1 MNLSPGTGLPVELKK
16 VRHSYASEAGGARS
30 AQTLAR
36 VVLNDIDLTIPAGEF
51 TAIVGPSGSG
61 KSTLLRLMAG
71 LESPTSGDLK
81 VGGGPASSTRGSAEN
96 GFAYV
101 FQDAHLLPW
110 RNVSGNVALPLE
122 LRGVSEEERLARA
135 IAALEPLG
143 LADRSTAYPAQLSGG
158 MKMRVSLARA
168 LVTKPRL
175 LLMDEPFAA
184 LDEVIRFRLAE
195 NLRQL
200 WMKHRMTVVFV
211 THSISE
217 AVYLANRV
225 VVLSTGPGRI
235 VLDRNVGL
243 PEERTAA
250 LRTQAHFAEETR
262 VFYEALS
269 E

>member
-1 MNLSPGTGLPVELKK
+1 MSLSSATGLPVELKRVK
-16 VRHSYASEAGGARS
+16 HTYAGQAGGAAS
-30 AQTLAR
+30 AASRL
-36 VVLNDIDLTIPAGEF
+36 VLTDIQLEIPAGEF
-51 TAIVGPSGSG
+51 VAIVGPSGSG

-71 LESPTSGDLK
+71 LELPTSGELT
-81 VGGGPASSTRGSAEN
+81 VGDTAANAARGSAEN

-122 LRGVSEEERLARA
+122 LRGVSDAERTTRA
-135 IAALEPLG
+135 QAALEPLG
-143 LADRSTAYPAQLSGG
+143 LADRSAAFPAQLSGG

-168 LVTKPRL
+168 LVTSPRL
-175 LLMDEPFAA
+175 LLLDEPFAA

-225 VVLSTGPGRI
+225 VVLSAGPGRV
-235 VLDRNVGL
+235 VLDRPVGL

-250 LRTQAHFAEETR
+250 LRTQAKFAEETR
-262 VFYEALS
+262 VYYEALS